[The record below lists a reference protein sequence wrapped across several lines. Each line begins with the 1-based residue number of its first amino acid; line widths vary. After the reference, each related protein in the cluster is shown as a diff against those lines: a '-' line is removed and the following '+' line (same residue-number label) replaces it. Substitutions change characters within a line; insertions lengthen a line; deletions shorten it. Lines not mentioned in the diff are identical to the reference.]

1 MTKQEIA
8 EIKKLYTPRNCS
20 ITRICGCYVDGEKEK
35 KAQFKDAFL
44 ALPEEEMFKY
54 FQILRKSL
62 SGSPGKN
69 LLTLDFP
76 LESER
81 YGGTQEFLLKLRDS
95 KLKDDA
101 LLEQFYDKVI
111 ESFEY
116 VGNYLIL
123 LIHDVYDVPGRTT
136 DGIAMEDA
144 SDEVYE
150 YLLCCICPVN
160 LSKPGL
166 SYDAENNTFR
176 NRIRDWVVDMP
187 LLGFLF
193 PAFTDRTSD
202 IHSTLYYTKD
212 TDELDMNFIDGILG
226 CPMPLSAGSQKETFQ
241 AIVEETLGDACSI
254 ETVINIHEKLN
265 EMIEENK
272 DNPEPLSLDK
282 NEVKSLLASSG
293 VKDERLADFDRHFDE
308 TAGEKTSLYVN
319 NVASTRTFELKTP
332 DVVIKVK
339 PERADLI
346 DTAVLNG
353 RHCLV
358 VEITDQV
365 EVNGI
370 PVRSVIEAAEEMTA
384 EELED
389 ME

>member
-212 TDELDMNFIDGILG
+212 TDELDMNFIGGILG

>member
-69 LLTLDFP
+69 LLTLEFP

-81 YGGTQEFLLKLRDS
+81 YGGTQEFLLKLRNS
-95 KLKDDA
+95 KLKDDT

-187 LLGFLF
+187 QLGFLF

-226 CPMPLSAGSQKETFQ
+226 CPMPLSAGNQKETFQ
-241 AIVEETLGDACSI
+241 AIIEDTLGDACSI

-272 DNPEPLSLDK
+272 DNPEPLALDK

-293 VKDERLADFDRHFDE
+293 VKDEMLADFDRHFDE
-308 TAGEKTSLYVN
+308 TAGEKTSLYVS

-346 DTAVLNG
+346 DTVVLNG

-370 PVRSVIEAAEEMTA
+370 SVRSVIEAAEEMTA
-384 EELED
+384 EELEA

>member
-384 EELED
+384 EEKED

>member
-226 CPMPLSAGSQKETFQ
+226 CPIPLSAGSQKETFQ

-384 EELED
+384 EEKED

>member
-212 TDELDMNFIDGILG
+212 TDELDMNFIGGILG

-346 DTAVLNG
+346 DTVVLNG

-384 EELED
+384 EELEA